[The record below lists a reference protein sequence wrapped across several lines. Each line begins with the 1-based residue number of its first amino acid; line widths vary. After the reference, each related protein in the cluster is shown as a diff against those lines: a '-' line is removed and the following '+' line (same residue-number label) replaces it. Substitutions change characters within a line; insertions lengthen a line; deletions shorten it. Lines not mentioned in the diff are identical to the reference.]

1 MNNFLGKCNLPKLK
15 PGEIEKEKQIGIF
28 SWKDQR
34 DDKERDSC
42 TEKFYPN
49 WRTDNFNIME
59 TIAERKKKRKGKKKP
74 SDLFLQQICEY
85 QYD

>member
-15 PGEIEKEKQIGIF
+15 PGEIEKEKQIGLF

-49 WRTDNFNIME
+49 
-59 TIAERKKKRKGKKKP
+59 
-74 SDLFLQQICEY
+74 
-85 QYD
+85 